1 MSFINTTKY
10 ADDATLVALYSNTWR
25 TEHTITHDTK
35 DQLKGSVSFN
45 RIHPGNEHN
54 GIKNFYLEMT
64 GTFTITTRAAN
75 TPLRIQNINDCIYDC
90 NVSYNGNSGYVNQ
103 PYLNSIIKRC
113 FDEDVFIEQAASRH
127 DKYVDAVI
135 SYNSA
140 GTEITVKY
148 HCMTPLYHEFFDTKE
163 ITGLNDL
170 SIRFNYNLYNLFKV
184 NMTNA
189 AAGDPITDVALPA
202 GTELKWRILYDEVA
216 HDIPAEQYTMQIPH
230 FAYYEAQNDFTVDS
244 SATSTNTFN
253 INVRDVMTC
262 PLRCYLIAA
271 PRIREEEVALCNV
284 IPLRFIGSRWDI
296 DGKKLNAF
304 QSDGN
309 DQLMSNF
316 VNSRNAGLKSEFMTW
331 AGRKGDSITSDGI
344 PIDPIIGITTLG
356 TTNTYVSTAENWRLQ
371 VKGTIEHDQLTNC
384 TKDRTLQ
391 GIVVYEYPAVLS
403 LSSVAS
409 STTGIIYSLN
419 GTHDQLIEIEMDDN
433 DYLKSLEEA
442 GLLVGGSKIG
452 DFFKN
457 AWKKIKSS
465 KFISKAL
472 NWIGNDSKKYN
483 SLLSMIPV
491 VGQFVPQIQDIASK
505 AAPMVESAGLGVN
518 LF

>member
-25 TEHTITHDTK
+25 TEHSITHETEN
-35 DQLKGSVSFN
+35 QMKGSVSFN

-54 GIKNFYLEMT
+54 GIKNFYLEVYAE
-64 GTFTITTRAAN
+64 FTITKASTA
-75 TPLRIQNINDCIYDC
+75 TVRIQNINDCIYDC

-113 FDEDVFIEQAASRH
+113 FDEDAFIEQASLRH
-127 DKYVDAVI
+127 DKYVNAVI
-135 SYNSA
+135 G
-140 GTEITVKY
+140 GTNTSMTVKY

-170 SIRFNYNLYNLFKV
+170 SIRFNYNLFNLFKASLI
-184 NMTNA
+184 NPTDA
-189 AAGDPITDVALPA
+189 DAAGTAISAVAITNN
-202 GTELKWRILYDEVA
+202 TLKWKIIYDEVA

-230 FAYYEAQNDFTVDS
+230 FAYYEAQNDFTVVS
-244 SATSTNTFN
+244 SATSTNDFT

-284 IPLRFIGSRWDI
+284 ISSRFIGSRWDI

-331 AGRKGDSITSDGI
+331 AGRCDSITSAGV
-344 PIDPIIGITTLG
+344 PIDPIVGITTLG

-371 VKGTIEHDQLTNC
+371 VKGTIEHDQLNHCTTN
-384 TKDRTLQ
+384 RTLQ

>member
-1 MSFINTTKY
+1 MSYINTTKY
-10 ADDATLVALYSNTWR
+10 ADDATLVALYANSWR
-25 TEHTITHDTK
+25 TEHNVTHATDN
-35 DQLKGSVSFN
+35 QIKGSVSFN

-54 GIKNFYLEMT
+54 GIKNLYLECV

-75 TPLRIQNINDCIYDC
+75 TTLRIQNINDCIYDC
-90 NVSYNGNSGYVNQ
+90 SVSYNGNSGYVNQ
-103 PYLNSIIKRC
+103 PYLNSIVKRC

-135 SYNSA
+135 TGQN
-140 GTEITVKY
+140 TTTTTVKY
-148 HCMTPLYHEFFDTKE
+148 HCMTPLYHEFFDAKE

-184 NMTNA
+184 NMTND
-189 AAGDPITDVALPA
+189 AAGDPITAVALTA
-202 GTELKWRILYDEVA
+202 DTLKWRVIYDEVQ

-230 FAYYEAQNDFTVDS
+230 FSYYEAQNDFTIDS
-244 SATSTNTFN
+244 SATSTNSFN

-271 PRIREEEVALCNV
+271 PRIREETTAVCNV
-284 IPLRFIGSRWDI
+284 IPARFVGSRWDI

-304 QSDGN
+304 QSDGT
-309 DQLMSNF
+309 DKLMDNF

-331 AGRKGDSITSDGI
+331 AGRYDSISGKGV

-371 VKGTIEHDQLTNC
+371 VKGTIEHDQLSAC
-384 TKDRTLQ
+384 TYDKTLQ
-391 GIVVYEYPAVLS
+391 GVVVYEYPAVLS

-433 DYLKSLEEA
+433 DYLKSLEDA

-452 DFFKN
+452 DWFKN
-457 AWKKIKSS
+457 AWNKVKSG

-472 NWIGNDSKKYN
+472 KWIGNDSKKFN
-483 SLLSMIPV
+483 NVLSMIPV
-491 VGQFVPQIQDIASK
+491 VGQFMPQIQEIAEK
-505 AAPMVESAGLGVN
+505 AAPMAESAGLGVN

>member
-35 DQLKGSVSFN
+35 NQLKGSVSFN

-54 GIKNFYLEMT
+54 GIKNFYLECYAE
-64 GTFTITTRAAN
+64 FTITKLSGATV
-75 TPLRIQNINDCIYDC
+75 RIQNINDAIYDC

-103 PYLNSIIKRC
+103 PYLNSMIKRC
-113 FDEDVFIEQAASRH
+113 FDEEAFIEQAASRH
-127 DKYVDAVI
+127 DKFVDVVI
-135 SYNSA
+135 G
-140 GTEITVKY
+140 GTNTSMTVKY
-148 HCMTPLYHEFFDTKE
+148 HCMTPLYHEFFDAKE

-170 SIRFNYNLYNLFKV
+170 SIRFNYNLYNIFKAT
-184 NMTNA
+184 MTNPA
-189 AAGDPITDVALPA
+189 AAGAGTAISAVAL
-202 GTELKWRILYDEVA
+202 TNDTLKWRILYDEVG

-230 FAYYEAQNDFTVDS
+230 FAYYEAQNDYTIDA
-244 SATSTNTFN
+244 SATSTNSFN

-262 PLRCYLIAA
+262 PLRCYLISA
-271 PRIREEEVALCNV
+271 PRIRDETTELCNV
-284 IPLRFIGSRWDI
+284 IPSRFIGSRWDI

-331 AGRKGDSITSDGI
+331 AGRSDNISGVGV

-356 TTNTYVSTAENWRLQ
+356 TTDTYVSTAENWRLQ
-371 VKGTIEHDQLTNC
+371 VKGTIEHDQLSNC
-384 TKDRTLQ
+384 TTDRTLQ
-391 GIVVYEYPAVLS
+391 GVVVYEYPAVLS
-403 LSSVAS
+403 LSSVAT

-433 DYLKSLEEA
+433 DYIKSLEEA

-452 DFFKN
+452 DWFKN

-472 NWIGNDSKKYN
+472 NWIGNDSKKFN
-483 SLLSMIPV
+483 NLLSMIPV
-491 VGQFVPQIQDIASK
+491 VGQYVPQIQDIAGK
-505 AAPMVESAGLGVN
+505 AGQVAESVGLGVN